1 MFPSKSKSYERISL
15 YVCFSLTS
23 FIPHIVVPSDQ
34 PSNATRLPK
43 AEPIQTSASA
53 PTLLSLSICSNA
65 ILVFKSFPVGFDN
78 LVSLLFQRLFLVS
91 TFLRPVFL
99 SCTTAPLH
107 LQLQTTYLQLLVL
120 RPHNQPLQ
128 KPILLLQLSYPT
140 LQLLQRL
147 LLLPEPCA
155 RSRVPQSLQVCF
167 GIAFR
172 GRVLILWAGRA
183 GFRVSCVG
191 GLRVV
196 LGVDRYEA
204 WVLGSAGCGGVVG
217 LVRCSRMLLLVVVW
231 VLVVTVHGYEL
242 ESCVWL
248 RLRMVGYLIR
258 VLVRVW
264 GLGIPR
270 VYWGGQW

>member
-1 MFPSKSKSYERISL
+1 MAGKNPSRENTSSGGWWYTQTRMFPSKSKSYERISL

-43 AEPIQTSASA
+43 ADPIQTSASA
-53 PTLLSLSICSNA
+53 PTLLSLSICSNT

-147 LLLPEPCA
+147 LLLP
-155 RSRVPQSLQVCF
+155 R
-167 GIAFR
+167 
-172 GRVLILWAGRA
+172 
-183 GFRVSCVG
+183 
-191 GLRVV
+191 
-196 LGVDRYEA
+196 
-204 WVLGSAGCGGVVG
+204 
-217 LVRCSRMLLLVVVW
+217 LLL
-231 VLVVTVHGYEL
+231 
-242 ESCVWL
+242 
-248 RLRMVGYLIR
+248 
-258 VLVRVW
+258 
-264 GLGIPR
+264 
-270 VYWGGQW
+270 